1 MNKKILVISSSPR
14 NNSNSEAL
22 AASFAKG
29 AMAAANDV
37 ETIVLREK
45 QYSFCKG
52 CMACF
57 KLGRCV
63 IKDDAAEIV
72 AKMHEADI
80 LVFATPVY
88 YYSVSGQLKTLLD
101 RCNPLYGS
109 DYQFTQVY
117 LLATAAEDEESTV
130 SGTVTA
136 VQGWVDC
143 FDRAKFVGTVFA
155 GNVNA
160 PGEIAGHAALEEAYQ
175 LGFQIH

>member
-1 MNKKILVISSSPR
+1 MSKKILIISSSPR

-29 AMAAANDV
+29 AMDAGNDV

-63 IKDDAAEIV
+63 IKDDAMEIV
-72 AKMHEADI
+72 AKMHDADI

-88 YYSVSGQLKTLLD
+88 YYSVSGQLKVLMD
-101 RCNPLYGS
+101 RSNPLYGS
-109 DYQFTQVY
+109 DYKFTQVY
-117 LLATAAEDEESTV
+117 LLAAAAEEEDSTV
-130 SGTVTA
+130 SGTATA

-143 FDRAKFVGTVFA
+143 FERAKFVGTVFA
-155 GNVNA
+155 GNVNE
-160 PGEIAGHAALEEAYQ
+160 PGEIAGHAALEEAYN
-175 LGFQIH
+175 LGSQIY